1 MSASGAGK
9 ALALPLQVGAQV
21 AAAFTTTF
29 FFLNYF
35 LYFFRIL
42 VAVALTTTFFYFLKF
57 FLYFFQDFGSRCT
70 HNHLFFIA
78 LRELHSYTL

>member
-42 VAVALTTTFFYFLKF
+42 VAVALTTTFFYFLKLFSF
-57 FLYFFQDFGSRCT
+57 FFRILVAR
-70 HNHLFFIA
+70 NHLCEIQ
-78 LRELHSYTL
+78 TLLQSIFRI

>member
-29 FFLNYF
+29 FYV
-35 LYFFRIL
+35 LYFSRIL
-42 VAVALTTTFFYFLKF
+42 VAVAFATTFEKF
-57 FLYFFQDFGSRCT
+57 KPR
-70 HNHLFFIA
+70 FINI
-78 LRELHSYTL
+78 

>member
-21 AAAFTTTF
+21 AAALTTTF
-29 FFLNYF
+29 IFLNYF

-42 VAVALTTTFFYFLKF
+42 VAVALTTTFFYFLKLFSLFFQGFWSLNALTNTF
-57 FLYFFQDFGSRCT
+57 FLFS
-70 HNHLFFIA
+70 
-78 LRELHSYTL
+78 